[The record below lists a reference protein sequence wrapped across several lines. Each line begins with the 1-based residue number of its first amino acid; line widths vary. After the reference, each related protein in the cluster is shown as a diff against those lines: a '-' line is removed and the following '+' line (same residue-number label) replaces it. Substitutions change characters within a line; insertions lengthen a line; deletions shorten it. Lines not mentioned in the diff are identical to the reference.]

1 MRLVLT
7 VLGAGELGQHAEGAG
22 LGGAAP
28 GVPVLRVLDQALL
41 AGVAQVTLGL
51 QVNLPAESGK

>member
-1 MRLVLT
+1 MLVLT
-7 VLGAGELGQHAEGAG
+7 VFSAGELGQDAERAG
-22 LGGAAP
+22 LGEASP

-51 QVNLPAESGK
+51 QVNLPVESGK